1 MRTIVKKTDGGDTFY
16 HVADPDEP
24 TRPDHITMQH
34 WRRLAS
40 AFDAVPTARR
50 EAFLNAVAALSQ
62 TYQVAMPGED

>member
-1 MRTIVKKTDGGDTFY
+1 MNGCGCG
-16 HVADPDEP
+16 PGQGCDECSP

-34 WRRLAS
+34 WRRLSS

-50 EAFLNAVAALSQ
+50 EAFLTAVAALSR